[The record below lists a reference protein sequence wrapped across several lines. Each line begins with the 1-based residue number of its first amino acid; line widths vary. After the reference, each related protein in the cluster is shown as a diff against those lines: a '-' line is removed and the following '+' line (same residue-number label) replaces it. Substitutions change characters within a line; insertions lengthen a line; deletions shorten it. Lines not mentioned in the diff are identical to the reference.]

1 MPPLNT
7 SLDPYRNWIVPRD
20 GIGSSPFRLASKL
33 EPPAPLD
40 EISAA
45 WPAHALLPE
54 LEALWLSSRQGW
66 LFQDIDYG
74 QWGLHILD
82 PAAAA
87 ARTNAE
93 RAMRPD
99 DFEATDAVVGEFLGD
114 TDLLILESSGNVL
127 VALPL
132 YPRTD
137 WPRVASTLSDFLT
150 RYFGAVGRK
159 YWESS

>member
-1 MPPLNT
+1 ME
-7 SLDPYRNWIVPRD
+7 SR
-20 GIGSSPFRLASKL
+20 ASI
-33 EPPAPLD
+33 D
-40 EISAA
+40 EVSGA

-54 LEALWLSSRQGW
+54 LEALWLSSRQAW

-82 PAAAA
+82 PATAA

-93 RAMRPD
+93 RARRQH
-99 DFEATDAVVGEFLGD
+99 DFEATDAVVGEFLCD
-114 TDLLILESSGNVL
+114 TDLLVLEANGSIL

-132 YPRTD
+132 DPRTD
-137 WPRVASTLSDFLT
+137 WPQVASTLSEFLT
-150 RYFGAVGRK
+150 RYLEAVGEK